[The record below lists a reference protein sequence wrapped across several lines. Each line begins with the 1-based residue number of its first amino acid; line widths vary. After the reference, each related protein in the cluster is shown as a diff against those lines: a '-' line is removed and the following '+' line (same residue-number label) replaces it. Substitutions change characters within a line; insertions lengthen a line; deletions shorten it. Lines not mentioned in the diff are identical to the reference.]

1 MFENE
6 KELSD
11 HIPNPPCIHVPVYFT
26 DPKKIH
32 KIDKI
37 LKSPNTGWRTDIT
50 ICLHQQTIPLSA
62 LRNFSLDL

>member
-11 HIPNPPCIHVPVYFT
+11 HIPNPACIHVPVYFT

-32 KIDKI
+32 KINKI
-37 LKSPNTGWRTDIT
+37 LKSPNTG
-50 ICLHQQTIPLSA
+50 
-62 LRNFSLDL
+62 